1 MDTTSFGSE
10 TAGRSSERGS
20 LGAER
25 GPGPGAVPPPPSP
38 AEPAR
43 AVHFHDPRA
52 PSATTV
58 VPSVFVAARN
68 PLAQLL
74 LVRRCDSGSWELP
87 GGRVDVGESAMS
99 AGVRETAEEA
109 GVQAQITGLVGIYT
123 DPAHVVR
130 AVDGSV
136 RQQFV
141 VVLQARAVGGTPAP
155 DGRETCEAKWVAPR
169 HVRGMPIDPPVLRW
183 IDDAL
188 HEGAPPRLA

>member
-1 MDTTSFGSE
+1 MGTTSFGRE
-10 TAGRSSERGS
+10 TTGRSPDRGGI
-20 LGAER
+20 GAEP
-25 GPGPGAVPPPPSP
+25 GPGPGAVPPSPSP
-38 AEPAR
+38 DEPAR
-43 AVHFHDPRA
+43 TVHFHDPRA

-87 GGRVDVGESAMS
+87 GGRVDVGESAVS
-99 AGVRETAEEA
+99 AAVRETAEEA

-123 DPAHVVR
+123 DPAHIVR

-155 DGRETCEAKWVAPR
+155 DGTETCEAMWVAPR
-169 HVRGMPIDPPVLRW
+169 HVRDMPIDPPVRRW
-183 IDDAL
+183 IEDAL
-188 HEGAPPRLA
+188 NDDSPPRLA